1 MGNVL
6 RRIIIASS
14 CSFCCYGIE
23 IMRSI
28 CIVNLL
34 SAINDIKPLSVTMET
49 QEWVYFA
56 ML

>member
-6 RRIIIASS
+6 RRNTVV
-14 CSFCCYGIE
+14 
-23 IMRSI
+23 RSL
-28 CIVNLL
+28 CIV
-34 SAINDIKPLSVTMET
+34 NDIKPLSVTIEK